1 MLAAASNALIIAFN
15 VRPDANA
22 RKVADSEK
30 IDIRTYQ
37 VIYDAIN
44 DVKDAMSGMLAPKYK
59 EVVQGRVEIRQVMKF
74 AKLVIAGS
82 YVLEGKITNNSK
94 VRILRDNI
102 VIYDGEVDTLRR
114 FKDDVKEVA
123 TGYECGLTVK
133 DFRDYREGDVLEVYT
148 MEEIATDIN
157 DLNQASDKK

>member
-1 MLAAASNALIIAFN
+1 
-15 VRPDANA
+15 
-22 RKVADSEK
+22 
-30 IDIRTYQ
+30 
-37 VIYDAIN
+37 
-44 DVKDAMSGMLAPKYK
+44 MSGMLAPKYK

>member
-44 DVKDAMSGMLAPKYK
+44 DVKDAMSGMVAPKYK

-74 AKLVIAGS
+74 AKLIIAGS